1 MPQELPHNLQKTLL
15 GGFVVKYNYPKCS
28 LVLENPLAESGQVD
42 TCPNCK
48 TQFEVPGSKSK
59 AELERKR
66 QLEKEQADKIAQT
79 KKAQAEERE
88 NLANAA
94 MQEEQERRKK
104 LAEQESQIEAEIRQ
118 KTRDELWK
126 RIQKNHTGYVYHVE
140 RFISEYNNCDE
151 NLCSMINL
159 AAEKGW
165 EYIDYKSV
173 QFWDPNNGCLGF
185 LLGSPGL
192 VRTVHLV
199 IFRRPALKD
208 ENGDIIPWQPIKKSS
223 ANSK

>member
-15 GGFVVKYNYPKCS
+15 GGFTVKYNCPKCS
-28 LVLENPLAESGQVD
+28 LALKNPLAESGQVD

-59 AELERKR
+59 AELARKR

-88 NLANAA
+88 NLAIAA
-94 MQEEQERRKK
+94 MEEDQERRKK
-104 LAEQESQIEAEIRQ
+104 LAEQKSQIEAEIRQ

-126 RIQKNHTGYVYHVE
+126 QIQKNHTGYVYHVE

-151 NLCSMINL
+151 NLCSMINV

-173 QFWDPNNGCLGF
+173 QFYPKWMPWVS
-185 LLGSPGL
+185 LGSHGL

-208 ENGDIIPWQPIKKSS
+208 ENGDIIPWQPIKRS
-223 ANSK
+223 